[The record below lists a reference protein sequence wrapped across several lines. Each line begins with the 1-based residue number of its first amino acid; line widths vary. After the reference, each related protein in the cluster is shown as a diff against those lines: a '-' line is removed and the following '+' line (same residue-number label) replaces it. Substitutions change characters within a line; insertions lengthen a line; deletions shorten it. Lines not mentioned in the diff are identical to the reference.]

1 VGEPDRAPDLRD
13 VYAFVNAGWR
23 RHAVCA
29 EEDDVNFWPDEN
41 LQRYTRHLGSAVA
54 LLPLLICEA
63 CPVRVDCLR
72 EGLTRFPAPMQDAE
86 TSSGRGAPVRLDVR
100 SVGVWGGSMDVDRF
114 HVAHLPP
121 EAAIA
126 ELERTFPKRLAKRIR
141 AFPRADRGG
150 VGNRTVRRVRAILAA
165 RRPAAHTRPRCAR
178 CGTVLPALSRSDR
191 RFCGRCQVA
200 SYRARAA

>member
-114 HVAHLPP
+114 HVAHLPR

-126 ELERTFPKRLAKRIR
+126 ELERTFRSGWRSGSGHS
-141 AFPRADRGG
+141 RGPTG
-150 VGNRTVRRVRAILAA
+150 GES
-165 RRPAAHTRPRCAR
+165 
-178 CGTVLPALSRSDR
+178 GTGPCDG
-191 RFCGRCQVA
+191 CGRF
-200 SYRARAA
+200 SLLGGP